1 MFNNI
6 LRFSKFKSRKVE
18 RSAQNGFTLIEIMVV
33 VAIVA
38 ILVML
43 ATPSWQELIA
53 NNRSRTAVNDWI
65 ASTQFARSEALRTNA
80 RVTVCKSSN
89 GTSCGTSG
97 ATGFEIGWIVK
108 TGTSGVGGTVL
119 QDTLAKDGVLMSTT
133 MNSITFLPNGL
144 PVGNFAGEHITV
156 TDSSATASDTSTRH
170 VCIART
176 GRSRVFTD
184 AQWLALT
191 PSSACASA

>member
-1 MFNNI
+1 MFNSI
-6 LRFSKFKSRKVE
+6 SRLSKYRYRISE
-18 RSAQNGFTLIEIMVV
+18 HSTQGGFTLIEIMVV

-89 GTSCGTSG
+89 GTSCGTGG

-108 TGTSGVGGTVL
+108 TGTSGAGGTVL
-119 QDTLAKDGVLMSTT
+119 QDTLAKDGISMATP

-144 PVGNFAGEHITV
+144 PVDNFMGEHITV
-156 TDSSATASDTSTRH
+156 TDSSAAASDTSTRH
-170 VCIART
+170 ICIART

-191 PSSACASA
+191 ASDNCAP